1 MSDSIPTETYTGLTD
16 GLFKARYTG
25 PMVSMRHLT
34 RKTDTTLS
42 HHIGDLKKTGID
54 YNISWHI
61 LGRGHGYNQTSKS
74 CRSTDAVS

>member
-34 RKTDTTLS
+34 RKTDT
-42 HHIGDLKKTGID
+42 IWDLKQTCND

-61 LGRGHGYNQTSKS
+61 LGRGHGYNQT
-74 CRSTDAVS
+74 CCSTDAVS